1 MLPLNRALK
10 RDWMSVFTTLVWASV
25 IFIMGLSK
33 MKSNA
38 ACGRA
43 FFFFIIAFLWN
54 METMFSQYRWY
65 KIYYASRSF
74 LRKDAIAAFVFT
86 VATIH
91 GLPFWGVLLAHG
103 AAAAWGAH
111 LQPAGR
117 IAALHAGNQ
126 ITATQRNILLS
137 GQAFGAFTGGVFYFL
152 CHLFAEPEALD
163 MAGGVVPWEAFAIE
177 ITTTLVLCALART
190 TGSEYLSVA
199 ILGSFATAGNL
210 LGSSVGHALALNPPL
225 FTGTLIYEVLRYGW
239 STKLVW
245 MAVTT
250 VAAWAG
256 TLLPLKLMPAPA
268 RKTA

>member
-1 MLPLNRALK
+1 MLPLNKALK
-10 RDWMSVFTTLVWASV
+10 RDWMSIFTTLVWASV

-43 FFFFIIAFLWN
+43 FLFFIIAFLWN
-54 METMFSQYRWY
+54 METMFGYTRWY
-65 KIYYASRSF
+65 KIYYASRHF
-74 LRKDAIAAFVFT
+74 LRKDAIAAFIFT
-86 VATIH
+86 VVTIH

-103 AAAAWGAH
+103 AAAKWGAH

-126 ITATQRNILLS
+126 ISATQRNILLG

-152 CHLFAEPEALD
+152 CHLFAEPEALE

-177 ITTTLVLCALART
+177 LGTTVLLCALGKT
-190 TGSEYLSVA
+190 TGSEYLLVA
-199 ILGSFATAGNL
+199 LLGGCATVGNL
-210 LGSSVGHALALNPPL
+210 VGNSVGHALALNPPL

-239 STKLVW
+239 SKKLVW

-250 VAAWAG
+250 AAAWAG
-256 TLLPLKLMPAPA
+256 TLLPMKLMPAPS
-268 RKTA
+268 RKKA